1 MKNEQNSKIIA
12 SAKSPSGDF
21 GVNSQFLA
29 FIKKE
34 FIYIFRDTWTMII
47 LLLLPV
53 LMIILFG
60 FGISTEIKNTRVAVF
75 DPSRDVATGQIIDH
89 LSASEYFMID
99 RYLSDISEV
108 EQVLK
113 KGDIGLVVVFGE
125 NFNENLNRGSAS
137 VQLIADGSDP
147 NTASTLVNYV
157 TAIINPQPEE
167 SFSANQKSLS
177 GNLKVELK
185 LLYNPTMKGAYNTVP
200 GVLGLVFML
209 ICTMMTS
216 ISIAREKEMGSMEV
230 LLVSPVK
237 PATIILSKT
246 IPYFALSLV
255 NFATVLLLSV
265 FVLKVPIAGS
275 LGLLTGLSML
285 FIFLCLSLGVLISIV
300 APSQIV
306 AMLVSAVVM
315 MMPTMLLSGLMFPI
329 ENMPLVLQWFAQ
341 VLPVKWFIEAAR
353 AVMIQG
359 SGITV
364 IAEELLVLSGMTVLL
379 LSISVKKFNKR
390 LS

>member
-1 MKNEQNSKIIA
+1 MFFKTKKNNQLKSSII
-12 SAKSPSGDF
+12 
-21 GVNSQFLA
+21 NCQFFA
-29 FIKKE
+29 FVKKE
-34 FIYIFRDTWTMII
+34 FFYILRDTWTMII

-75 DPSRDVATGQIIDH
+75 DPSRDVATQQVVSN
-89 LSASEYFMID
+89 LSASEYFIID

-113 KGDIGLVVVFGE
+113 KGDVGLVVVFE
-125 NFNENLNRGSAS
+125 SNFNKNVNCGGAS
-137 VQLIADGSDP
+137 IQLIADGSDP
-147 NTASTLVNYV
+147 NTASTLTN
-157 TAIINPQPEE
+157 TAMAIINQWTMHN
-167 SFSANQKSLS
+167 AQCTMIQKNNYQLS
-177 GNLKVELK
+177 IINCQLK

-200 GVLGLVFML
+200 GVLGLVLML

-230 LLVSPVK
+230 LLISPIK

-246 IPYFALSLV
+246 VPYFVLSLV
-255 NFATVLLLSV
+255 NFITILLLSV
-265 FVLKVPIAGS
+265 FVLKVPIVGNLALLAG
-275 LGLLTGLSML
+275 LAML

-315 MMPTMLLSGLMFPI
+315 MLPTMLLSGLMFPI
-329 ENMPLVLQWFAQ
+329 ENMPIVLQWIAKI
-341 VLPVKWFIEAAR
+341 LPIKWFIEAAR
-353 AVMIQG
+353 SVMIQG
-359 SGITV
+359 SGIAA
-364 IAEELLVLSGMTVLL
+364 IAKELLILSGMTILL
-379 LSISVKKFNKR
+379 LIVSMKKFNKR
-390 LS
+390 IE

>member
-1 MKNEQNSKIIA
+1 MNNLSKNINLTQSKG
-12 SAKSPSGDF
+12 K
-21 GVNSQFLA
+21 SQFLS
-29 FIKKE
+29 FVKKE
-34 FIYIFRDTWTMII
+34 FLYIFRDTWTMII

-75 DPSRDVATGQIIDH
+75 DLARDMATQQIVNN
-89 LSASEYFMID
+89 LSTSEYFIID

-113 KGDIGLVVVFGE
+113 KGDVGLVVVFSE

-147 NTASTLVNYV
+147 NTASTLANYA
-157 TAIINPQPEE
+157 TAIINNSQIVLNNSQSQAVTAVPRI
-167 SFSANQKSLS
+167 NC
-177 GNLKVELK
+177 ELK

-216 ISIAREKEMGSMEV
+216 ISIAREKELGSMEV

-237 PATIILSKT
+237 PVTIILSKT
-246 IPYFALSLV
+246 IPYFMLSLF

-265 FVLKVPIAGS
+265 FVLKVPIVGS
-275 LGLLTGLSML
+275 LVLLTTLAMI

-300 APSQIV
+300 APSQVV

-315 MMPTMLLSGLMFPI
+315 MMPTILLSGLMFPI
-329 ENMPLVLQWFAQ
+329 ENMPIVIQAIAQ
-341 VLPVKWFIEAAR
+341 IIPAKWFIEAAR

-359 SGITV
+359 SGIAA
-364 IAEELLVLSGMTVLL
+364 IAKELLVLSGMAVFFLIV
-379 LSISVKKFNKR
+379 SMKKFNKR
-390 LS
+390 IE

>member
-1 MKNEQNSKIIA
+1 MNNLSKNIKLKQSKA
-12 SAKSPSGDF
+12 R
-21 GVNSQFLA
+21 SQFLS
-29 FIKKE
+29 FVKKE
-34 FIYIFRDTWTMII
+34 FRYIFRDTWTMII

-75 DPSRDVATGQIIDH
+75 DPSRDVATQQIVNN
-89 LSASEYFMID
+89 LSTSEYFIID
-99 RYLSDISEV
+99 RYLSDISEA

-113 KGDIGLVVVFGE
+113 KGDIGLVVVFSG
-125 NFNENLNRGSAS
+125 NFNENLNRGGTS

-147 NTASTLVNYV
+147 NTASSLANYA
-157 TAIINPQPEE
+157 TAIIN
-167 SFSANQKSLS
+167 SSAIVFKNSQTQAVAAVPRISC
-177 GNLKVELK
+177 ELK

-246 IPYFALSLV
+246 VPYFTLSLF

-265 FVLKVPIAGS
+265 FVLKVPIAGN
-275 LGLLTGLSML
+275 LGLFAGLAML

-315 MMPTMLLSGLMFPI
+315 MLPTMLLSGLMFPI
-329 ENMPLVLQWFAQ
+329 ENMPIVLQWFAQ
-341 VLPVKWFIEAAR
+341 ILPVKWFIEAAR

-359 SGITV
+359 AGIST
-364 IAEELLVLSGMTVLL
+364 IARELLVLSGMAVFFLTV
-379 LSISVKKFNKR
+379 SMKQFNKR
-390 LS
+390 IE